1 MDHTQLTD
9 RLSIQEDGENIVLNK
24 SYLFLLKALA
34 FKIIKEI
41 RSLLIVLILLF
52 TKCW

>member
-24 SYLFLLKALA
+24 SYF
-34 FKIIKEI
+34 F
-41 RSLLIVLILLF
+41 SDNF
-52 TKCW
+52 SF